1 MRAMFSPELV
11 NQPFGDPGLF
21 VDFNFENRALLFDLG
36 DLAPLAPKKLLRV
49 SDVFVSHTHMDHFAG
64 FDLLLRICL
73 GRPTSIRLYG
83 PPGFAAQVEH
93 KLAAYTWNLVENY
106 PGDFFVDAWEVD
118 PQWRASGIRMR
129 CRRRFERELLEPM
142 ECTHGVL
149 RDEAGFRVRAAF
161 LDHGIPS
168 LGFALE
174 EKVHINVWK
183 NRLAEL
189 GLAVGP
195 WLKEL
200 KDAVARNAPD
210 DTPVRAPGAQGGGE
224 RVFELGALKRE
235 VLQLVPGE
243 KIVYVTDVGF
253 TPDNVERIARLAADA
268 TQLFIEC
275 TFLDEDA
282 EQAARKMHLTA
293 RQSGTIAR
301 AARARRVVPL
311 HFSPRYSDSESELRG
326 EVEAAWRQ
334 KETSCPLPDR
344 R

>member
-21 VDFNFENRALLFDLG
+21 VDFNFEHRALLFDLG

-83 PPGFAAQVEH
+83 PPGFADQVEH

-118 PQWRASGIRMR
+118 PDWQASGIRMR
-129 CRRRFERELLEPM
+129 CRRRFEREPLEPM
-142 ECTHGVL
+142 DCTDGVL
-149 RDEAGFRVRAAF
+149 CDEAGFRVRAAF

-183 NRLAEL
+183 NRLADL

-200 KDAVARNAPD
+200 KDAVACR
-210 DTPVRAPGAQGGGE
+210 TTR
-224 RVFELGALKRE
+224 R
-235 VLQLVPGE
+235 
-243 KIVYVTDVGF
+243 
-253 TPDNVERIARLAADA
+253 
-268 TQLFIEC
+268 C
-275 TFLDEDA
+275 
-282 EQAARKMHLTA
+282 
-293 RQSGTIAR
+293 
-301 AARARRVVPL
+301 ARRRSTGRSASSSSAP
-311 HFSPRYSDSESELRG
+311 SS
-326 EVEAAWRQ
+326 ATCCNW
-334 KETSCPLPDR
+334 CPAR
-344 R
+344 RSSM